1 MRACVCRAR
10 GPRERGAQRR
20 AGGRAESMVVG
31 AGTPAAAIRSAAA
44 RRSAGAA
51 LFAPLSLVQSAR
63 PFRASIGGMCTDA
76 RGAWG
81 LATVAA
87 IGGNGGGNGGGGPV
101 SPEEAARMRARIA
114 ELEAEVDALQSKVN
128 EMNYLRG
135 DTSNS
140 SEKGSG
146 GRRATGDAE
155 AADAERLRI
164 MRELVERDTGSDSVI
179 MKRLAAE
186 LVATDLNANASA
198 ASLSAA
204 SAPPQNSI
212 QQAAMLEDLFNRNY
226 REELEM
232 AADFDENKRREL
244 QEKRKAF
251 ELKKDKL
258 VALIDA
264 AVKEA
269 QAVCEVDNI
278 ASSDAGDAPAGND
291 CAAAWD
297 EAEELAAELERQK
310 RKNKDITAE

>member
-1 MRACVCRAR
+1 M
-10 GPRERGAQRR
+10 
-20 AGGRAESMVVG
+20 
-31 AGTPAAAIRSAAA
+31 
-44 RRSAGAA
+44 
-51 LFAPLSLVQSAR
+51 
-63 PFRASIGGMCTDA
+63 
-76 RGAWG
+76 
-81 LATVAA
+81 
-87 IGGNGGGNGGGGPV
+87 

-114 ELEAEVDALQSKVN
+114 ELEAEVAALQSKVN
-128 EMNYLRG
+128 EMNYVRG
-135 DTSNS
+135 DTSSS

-146 GRRATGDAE
+146 GGWATGDAE

-204 SAPPQNSI
+204 GAPPPPQNSI

-244 QEKRKAF
+244 REKRKAF